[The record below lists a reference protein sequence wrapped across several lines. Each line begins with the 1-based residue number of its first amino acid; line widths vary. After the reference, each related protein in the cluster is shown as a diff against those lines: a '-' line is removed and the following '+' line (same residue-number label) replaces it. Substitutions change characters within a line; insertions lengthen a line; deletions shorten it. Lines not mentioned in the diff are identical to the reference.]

1 MFIHTRAIGKKV
13 MGELRFFTD
22 ILAFLLQFLYIGFLV
37 FSIATAR
44 GNHIL
49 NTVLLCI
56 TVSFF
61 LFLLYSTV
69 SRDSLSK
76 KTARRIKHVYRITLL
91 LFKAFSLA
99 VTIYG
104 IYVALDD
111 FNPVSVILVALMFV
125 AWVLGALVEFVRIIL
140 ERYTDLMTSAIIKD
154 TAPMVSLYNKITFKH
169 TETREATKTD
179 VYVED
184 ITNEYKEELRTK
196 KESKKARE
204 EAERLIRRENRREA
218 LENIATNAKNKIKSF
233 FSRGNEE
240 PTEEDEEDENK

>member
-13 MGELRFFTD
+13 IGELRFLGD
-22 ILAFLLQFLYIGFLV
+22 VLSFLLQLLYIGFLV
-37 FSIATAR
+37 FSIATNR

-56 TVSFF
+56 TASFF
-61 LFLLYSTV
+61 IFMLYSV
-69 SRDSLSK
+69 ISRDSLSK
-76 KTARRIKHVYRITLL
+76 NTARKIKHAYRTTLL
-91 LFKAFSLA
+91 LFKAFSLC

-104 IYVALDD
+104 IYVALGD
-111 FNPVSVILVALMFV
+111 FNPMSVILAALMFV

-179 VYVED
+179 AYVED
-184 ITNEYKEELRTK
+184 ITKKYKDGIRTK
-196 KESKKARE
+196 KESEKARK
-204 EAERLIRRENRREA
+204 EAERLIRRQTRIDA
-218 LENIATNAKNKIKSF
+218 LHSIASGAKDKIKSF
-233 FSRGNEE
+233 FSEGND
-240 PTEEDEEDENK
+240 EDGSEND

>member
-13 MGELRFFTD
+13 MGELRFLGD
-22 ILAFLLQFLYIGFLV
+22 ILSFLLQLLYIGFLV
-37 FSIATAR
+37 FSLVTNR

-56 TVSFF
+56 TASFF
-61 LFLLYSTV
+61 IFMLYSV
-69 SRDSLSK
+69 ISRDSLSK
-76 KTARRIKHVYRITLL
+76 NTARKIKHAYRITLL
-91 LFKAFSLA
+91 LFKAFSLC

-104 IYVALDD
+104 IYVAFDD
-111 FNPVSVILVALMFV
+111 FNPVSVILAALMFV
-125 AWVLGALVEFVRIIL
+125 AWVLGVLVEFVRIIL

-154 TAPMVSLYNKITFKH
+154 TAPMVSLYNKLTFKH
-169 TETREATKTD
+169 TETRKETKTD

-204 EAERLIRRENRREA
+204 EAERLIRRENRRET
-218 LENIATNAKNKIKSF
+218 LENIAQNAKNKIKAL
-233 FSRGNEE
+233 FSLENEE
-240 PTEEDEEDENK
+240 DNEDENN